1 MQIHLKKDIRHIIDD
16 FESFSDCS
24 EDFDEEQN
32 CFDKSLRW
40 LPFSLFIININ
51 SLKKIQ
57 IVKKVVRPRSSGTS
71 LTAHETVSNMCSK
84 QTFLNFLM
92 FILCLKVK
100 VALSNP

>member
-1 MQIHLKKDIRHIIDD
+1 MQIHLKKDIRHINDD

-24 EDFDEEQN
+24 EDSDEERN

-51 SLKKIQ
+51 SLKKKR

-71 LTAHETVSNMCSK
+71 WTAHETV
-84 QTFLNFLM
+84 
-92 FILCLKVK
+92 
-100 VALSNP
+100 